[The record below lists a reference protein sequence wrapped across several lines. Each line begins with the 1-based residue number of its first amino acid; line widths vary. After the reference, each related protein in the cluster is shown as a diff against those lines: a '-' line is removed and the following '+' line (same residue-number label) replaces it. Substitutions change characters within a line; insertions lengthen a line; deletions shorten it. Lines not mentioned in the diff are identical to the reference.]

1 MFLLGDGGVAYAQ
14 TPDLVVGSAS
24 VFDSSLATGASFTLS
39 VTVTNAGDGASPA
52 TTLRYYQSSDATI
65 TTSDAEDGSHAVGA
79 LAAGATS
86 DEAGGLTAPSTP
98 GTYYYGACVDAVAG
112 ESDTTNNCSEAV
124 TVTVHEPAPDLVVLG
139 PNVGDS
145 SPETGGT
152 FRLIVTVQNVGERQ
166 AAATSMQYYRSTDAT
181 ITTSDT
187 SVGTEPVR
195 ALGVFQ
201 ASAKTISLTAP
212 STAGR
217 YYYGGCVDA
226 VADESDTANNCSI
239 AVQVDVSEPPSP
251 PETTPP
257 IDRAALVALY
267 NATGGPGWTDDT
279 NWLTD
284 APLGEWFGVEANE
297 HDRVTGLGLG
307 GWDETIDENV
317 GNGLTGML
325 PAELGTLAHLRW
337 LRITGNSGLTGPI
350 PAELGDLAN
359 VVEDIE
365 LVENALTG
373 SIPASLGRLA
383 GLTRLALSG
392 NRLTGALPAELG
404 DLANLEWLFLQNNLF
419 TGEIPSALGSLVRL
433 RALDLNCGQEHCR
446 DRDGLTGPIPAEFGM
461 LGNLEFLNLSANALS
476 GRIPPELGSLANLI
490 ELRLGG
496 NRLAGRI
503 PPELGNLPHLA
514 RLDLSRNRLTG
525 PISSWLGNLPNL
537 QWLYLYAN
545 PLTGPLPQSLTQL
558 SLRTFWVHFTQA
570 CAPADAA
577 FQAWVVTL
585 DTFRGDT
592 CGQAPTGSFTD
603 VTLTPGGTGV
613 RWLHVTELRQ
623 LVDTVRAVCN
633 LPRAVWTDRRII
645 PGETPVRAVH
655 LTELRTVLTEAY
667 TACSLTPPNY
677 TDRVIVRGMTPVKAV
692 HWTELREAAIRALGA
707 TAP

>member
-1 MFLLGDGGVAYAQ
+1 M
-14 TPDLVVGSAS
+14 PSI
-24 VFDSSLATGASFTLS
+24 GASDKQLTRAS
-39 VTVTNAGDGASPA
+39 GARS
-52 TTLRYYQSSDATI
+52 
-65 TTSDAEDGSHAVGA
+65 
-79 LAAGATS
+79 
-86 DEAGGLTAPSTP
+86 
-98 GTYYYGACVDAVAG
+98 
-112 ESDTTNNCSEAV
+112 
-124 TVTVHEPAPDLVVLG
+124 
-139 PNVGDS
+139 
-145 SPETGGT
+145 T
-152 FRLIVTVQNVGERQ
+152 FRSHRPDG
-166 AAATSMQYYRSTDAT
+166 
-181 ITTSDT
+181 
-187 SVGTEPVR
+187 
-195 ALGVFQ
+195 
-201 ASAKTISLTAP
+201 K
-212 STAGR
+212 
-217 YYYGGCVDA
+217 
-226 VADESDTANNCSI
+226 
-239 AVQVDVSEPPSP
+239 
-251 PETTPP
+251 TTPAEP
-257 IDRAALVALY
+257 DGRRCGSRA

-525 PISSWLGNLPNL
+525 PIASWLGNLPNL

-603 VTLTPGGTGV
+603 VTLRPAARGGGSTLTG
-613 RWLHVTELRQ
+613 LRQ
-623 LVDTVRAVCN
+623 LV
-633 LPRAVWTDRRII
+633 
-645 PGETPVRAVH
+645 TPVRCGSATAARRMDGPQNH
-655 LTELRTVLTEAY
+655 PRRDAGQGGAPTELRR
-667 TACSLTPPNY
+667 CSPRPTRRVADAAEH
-677 TDRVIVRGMTPVKAV
+677 TDRVIVG
-692 HWTELREAAIRALGA
+692 G
-707 TAP
+707 